1 MVFRGFS
8 GTQSRAVAYE
18 IAAVLRQA
26 RGTAVSENTD
36 VAVVF
41 DIGRNI
47 YGIER
52 KKPGVLAE
60 NLRLALY
67 AAQSEQLSADVG
79 AIRYPLLPRW
89 QRDWRPGHRR
99 GRDNELQCGRGVAHG
114 ADLGGRQGAVVARAP
129 AGKEGLPCS
138 RCLSPSP
145 FWRS

>member
-79 AIRYPLLPRW
+79 AIRFFPDGSATGGQVTVGDGITSYNVDVEWLT
-89 QRDWRPGHRR
+89 
-99 GRDNELQCGRGVAHG
+99 GRISVA
-114 ADLGGRQGAVVARAP
+114 AKAP
-129 AGKEGLPCS
+129 S
-138 RCLSPSP
+138 
-145 FWRS
+145 